1 MRPSLHEPNV
11 KGNGRGARST
21 YPHTYTIRRIDS
33 VRHHFENR
41 EMETE
46 MTAYDPNNGKTAID
60 TAKEKVGN
68 YAQEASNRVSE
79 MNDRVQSKVS
89 EVGDRV
95 QARAQQVGRQMR
107 EMEIGETTVPDA
119 FRRVPKYISPRV
131 HRWLDVAV
139 TGYFIGL
146 GIWFA
151 VRGKGRAATAAFVN
165 GGMVAGVSAFTDYE
179 GTGQKPISFKMH
191 GTLDAVQATTAA
203 LAPVLH
209 GFAGKAEAKYF
220 YIQAG
225 DEVGVIAMT
234 DWDAG
239 MPESQRL
246 NAA

>member
-1 MRPSLHEPNV
+1 
-11 KGNGRGARST
+11 
-21 YPHTYTIRRIDS
+21 
-33 VRHHFENR
+33 
-41 EMETE
+41 
-46 MTAYDPNNGKTAID
+46 MTAYEPNNGKTAID
-60 TAKEKVGN
+60 TAKEKVST

-79 MNDRVQSKVS
+79 VTDRVQTKVS
-89 EVGDRV
+89 EMSDRA
-95 QARAQQVGRQMR
+95 QARMQEMGRQMR
-107 EMEIGETTVPDA
+107 EIEVNEGTIPDA
-119 FRRVPKYISPRV
+119 FRGVPKYISPRV

-165 GGMVAGVSAFTDYE
+165 GGMVAGVSALTDYE

-191 GTLDAVQATTAA
+191 GTMDAVQATTAA

-209 GFAGKAEAKYF
+209 GFAGEPEAKYF
-220 YIQAG
+220 YGQAG
-225 DEVGVIAMT
+225 NEVGVIAMT

>member
-1 MRPSLHEPNV
+1 
-11 KGNGRGARST
+11 
-21 YPHTYTIRRIDS
+21 
-33 VRHHFENR
+33 
-41 EMETE
+41 
-46 MTAYDPNNGKTAID
+46 MTTYDPNTGKTTMD
-60 TAKEKVGN
+60 TAKEKVSN

-79 MNDRVQSKVS
+79 MTDRVGSKVS
-89 EVGDRV
+89 EMSDRAQTRV
-95 QARAQQVGRQMR
+95 QEMGRQVR
-107 EMEIGETTVPDA
+107 EMEVDETTIPDA
-119 FRRVPKYISPRV
+119 FRRAPKYISPRV

-139 TGYFIGL
+139 TSYFVGL

-165 GGMVAGVSAFTDYE
+165 GGMVAGVSALTDYE

-209 GFAGKAEAKYF
+209 GFAGKPEAKYF
-220 YIQAG
+220 YGQAG
-225 DEVGVIAMT
+225 NEVGVIAMT

-239 MPESQRL
+239 MPEAQRL

>member
-1 MRPSLHEPNV
+1 
-11 KGNGRGARST
+11 
-21 YPHTYTIRRIDS
+21 
-33 VRHHFENR
+33 
-41 EMETE
+41 
-46 MTAYDPNNGKTAID
+46 MTAYEPNNGKTAVD
-60 TAKEKVGN
+60 TAKEKVSN

-79 MNDRVQSKVS
+79 LSDRVQSKVS
-89 EVGDRV
+89 EMGDRA
-95 QARAQQVGRQMR
+95 QARMQEMGRQMR
-107 EMEIGETTVPDA
+107 EIEVDEATIPDA
-119 FRRVPKYISPRV
+119 FRGAPKYISPRV

-139 TGYFIGL
+139 TGYFVGL

-165 GGMVAGVSAFTDYE
+165 GGMVAGVSALTDYE
-179 GTGQKPISFKMH
+179 GTGRKPISFKMH

-220 YIQAG
+220 YAQAG
-225 DEVGVIAMT
+225 NEVGVIAMT

>member
-1 MRPSLHEPNV
+1 VWPVGGGSQHCIMFFL
-11 KGNGRGARST
+11 
-21 YPHTYTIRRIDS
+21 YTIRPIDS
-33 VRHHFENR
+33 ARHAFENR
-41 EMETE
+41 GMETE
-46 MTAYDPNNGKTAID
+46 TMTPNDVTTGKTAID
-60 TAKEKVGN
+60 TAKEKVSN

-79 MNDRVQSKVS
+79 MAD
-89 EVGDRV
+89 
-95 QARAQQVGRQMR
+95 RAQTRVHEMGRQMR
-107 EMEIGETTVPDA
+107 DIEVDEATIPDA
-119 FRRVPKYISPRV
+119 FHGVPKYISPRV

-151 VRGKGRAATAAFVN
+151 ARGKGRAATAAFVN
-165 GGMVAGVSAFTDYE
+165 GGMVAGVSALTDYE
-179 GTGQKPISFKMH
+179 GTGEKPISFKMH

-209 GFAGKAEAKYF
+209 GFAGKPEAKYF
-220 YIQAG
+220 FGQAAN
-225 DEVGVIAMT
+225 EVGVIAMT